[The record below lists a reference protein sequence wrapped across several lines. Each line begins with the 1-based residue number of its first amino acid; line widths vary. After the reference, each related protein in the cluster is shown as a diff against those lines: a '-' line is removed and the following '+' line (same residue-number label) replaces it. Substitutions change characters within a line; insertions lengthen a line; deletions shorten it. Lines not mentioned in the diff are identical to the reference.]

1 VLVWVVVEP
10 APDDPGKTI
19 PPPGVNPPGVNPPG
33 VNPPGDDAPVLFEVL
48 RGIKPSSIVTEE
60 AKPFHIDWTGPAQLV
75 NEIDRD
81 KFEVFNMF
89 NFGVVKNKPASTG
102 LTLIRKK

>member
-1 VLVWVVVEP
+1 MSP
-10 APDDPGKTI
+10 
-19 PPPGVNPPGVNPPG
+19 N
-33 VNPPGDDAPVLFEVL
+33 
-48 RGIKPSSIVTEE
+48 GIISIHDTDTNYENHFIVTEE
-60 AKPFHIDWTGPAQLV
+60 DKPFHVDWSGPAQLV

-89 NFGVVKNKPASTG
+89 NFGVVKNKPSSTG

>member
-1 VLVWVVVEP
+1 MHFLLLFYFLFFWNPFLFHFVYIFLIIHHP
-10 APDDPGKTI
+10 QTPI
-19 PPPGVNPPGVNPPG
+19 PKNH
-33 VNPPGDDAPVLFEVL
+33 F
-48 RGIKPSSIVTEE
+48 IVTEE
-60 AKPFHIDWTGPAQLV
+60 SKPFHVDWTGPAQLV

-89 NFGVVKNKPASTG
+89 NFGMVKNKPSSTG